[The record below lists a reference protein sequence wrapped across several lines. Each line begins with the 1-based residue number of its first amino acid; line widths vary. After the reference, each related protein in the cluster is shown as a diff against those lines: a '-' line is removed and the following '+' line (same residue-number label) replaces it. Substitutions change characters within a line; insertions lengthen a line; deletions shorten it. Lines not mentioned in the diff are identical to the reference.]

1 MRKCHLFV
9 SLLAALVA
17 LSLLQLHSTS
27 AQSSGQTAGNFT
39 IEQILSAPFASDL
52 IAAPTGE
59 RIAWIFNNEGKR
71 NLWVAE
77 GPEFKARQLTKF
89 SEDDG
94 QELLTP
100 AFTRDGKWIVFVRGG
115 EENNAGEVPNP
126 TSDPGGAL
134 QAIFAV
140 NYDSGQILPVALGND
155 PVVSTMDDK
164 VVYSRNGK
172 LWLNTIGADPKKA
185 EPLFSARG
193 SLLSPQ
199 WSPDGKQL
207 AFNSSRGDHSFIG
220 IYDLATEQLR
230 YVAPTIDRDSHPR
243 WSLDGKRLAFVRQPT
258 RGTARR
264 VQGEEQPDP
273 WAIWVADVATLKA
286 KEVWRSGNKLE
297 DSLPRWT
304 GDDVIQ
310 WAADE
315 RIVFRSEMDGW
326 MRLYSLPSVG
336 GIPVTLSESQSEAE
350 HLALTPDRQSV
361 IYSNNFK
368 SVDQRSLSFVEV
380 KGGKPLWL
388 REENKE
394 TDKDWNIWQPVVTGN
409 GKYLA
414 VLMSTAHVPVQVG
427 LFPLQL
433 SGSEAIKEQSDL
445 TPQRLQR
452 MVLSTIQ
459 PIKGLF
465 DSLPRPISFPG
476 SQLITPQ
483 QVIFKSADGLDI
495 HGQLFLPPNA
505 KPGEKLP
512 AVIFSHGGPMRQM
525 LLGWHSMYYYHN
537 TYAFNQ
543 FLASRGY
550 AVLSVNYRGGIGYG
564 RAFREASKR
573 GGRGA
578 SEYQDIVAGAQFL
591 RGRADIDVNRIG
603 LWGGSY
609 GGFLTALGL
618 ARHSDLFSAGVDIHG
633 VHDWASRITGGE
645 ASDREAAKIARES
658 SPMFNVEKWR
668 APVLLIHGDDDRN
681 VAFNQTTE
689 LARRLREQKV
699 EFEQLVIPD
708 EVHDF
713 LLHRSWIEVFKAS
726 FDFLERKLK
735 NAKPRQTSLHN
746 QSENKGRPVF
756 NPRSGQDQAMSA
768 TSNRIVFSPRS
779 GRRHQTQGVA
789 RSAEPWVRHAQFSPA
804 RETGGGPRIAKPRL
818 SVARFAGS
826 TNHSHVRPGFRSA
839 HASLHPGLYAA
850 RVRGLNTRSNTR
862 RIAPSRTSS
871 KPRQPAQPTRV
882 DLLIRNGR
890 VLDGSGAN
898 ETRADIGITGDRITF
913 IGDASRANL
922 NATRT
927 LDATG
932 LIVAPGFIDPHTHAA
947 EDLNRPTRKS
957 NVNYL
962 MQGVTTVV
970 TGNDGNSPLPVGKT
984 LTQWQSAGIGTNAI
998 QLVGHG
1004 SVRGAV
1010 LGAADVAPTA
1020 EQLEKMK
1027 ALVKQ
1032 AMLDGA
1038 FGMSTGLYYA
1048 PGSFAK
1054 TEEVIELAKVVA
1066 AHGGIYDSHIR
1077 DESSYTIGLLGSVE
1091 EVIRIGREAKLPVH
1105 VSHIK
1110 ALGVDVWGKSKDV
1123 IAVIEKARRDGININ
1138 ANQYPYTASG
1148 TSITASLVPRWAEAG
1163 GNAELLKRLDDPAIR
1178 PRLVKE
1184 MEENMRRRGG
1194 ANSLLIT
1201 SARNRAVTGK
1211 RLDEIAKA
1219 TGKSPIEVA
1228 IDIIKTGGASVAS
1241 FNMNEQDIEA
1251 FMRQP
1256 WVMTGSDGS
1265 GGHPRKYGTYPR
1277 KLSDYVLKRHV
1288 ISLPRFIQAS
1298 SAQVAETFG
1307 LKERG
1312 ALRTGYFA
1320 DVVVFDEKAVAETAT
1335 YEQPEKLAVGMKY
1348 VLVNGKLAVE
1358 DGKYAGALA
1367 GRALRKSSKGR

>member
-1 MRKCHLFV
+1 MRKLQFFALFFAV
-9 SLLAALVA
+9 LVV
-17 LSLLQLHSTS
+17 LPQLRSTS
-27 AQSSGQTAGNFT
+27 AQSSSQPAGSFT

-59 RIAWIFNNEGKR
+59 RIAWIFNIEGKR
-71 NLWVAE
+71 NIWVAE
-77 GPEFKARQLTKF
+77 GPDFKARQLTKF
-89 SEDDG
+89 NEDDG

-100 AFTRDGKWIVFVRGG
+100 AFTRDGKWVVFVRGG

-140 NYDSGQILPVALGND
+140 NYDSGQIVPVALGND
-155 PVVSTMDDK
+155 PVVSTVDDK

-185 EPLFSARG
+185 EPLLNARG
-193 SLLSPQ
+193 SLISPQ

-207 AFNSSRGDHSFIG
+207 AFNSSRNDHSFIC
-220 IYDLATEQLR
+220 IYDLAQEQLR
-230 YVAPTIDRDSHPR
+230 YVAPTIDRDSYPR
-243 WSLDGKRLAFVRQPT
+243 WSPDGKKLAFVRQPT

-264 VQGEEQPDP
+264 STTEDQSDP

-286 KEVWRSGNKLE
+286 KEVWRSGTTLN
-297 DSLPRWT
+297 DSLPRVAS
-304 GDDVIQ
+304 DDVIQ
-310 WAADE
+310 WAAAERIGFQSRVVTDE
-315 RIVFRSEMDGW
+315 RILFRSEMDGW
-326 MRLYSLPSVG
+326 MRLYSISLEGSDLKALTPPSC
-336 GIPVTLSESQSEAE
+336 EAE
-350 HLALTPDRQSV
+350 HITFSLDRKKIAFS
-361 IYSNNFK
+361 SNCT
-368 SVDQRSLSFVEV
+368 DIDWRDLSLIEANGKLVV
-380 KGGKPLWL
+380 KTYGEAVNWSPS
-388 REENKE
+388 
-394 TDKDWNIWQPVVTGN
+394 IAGN
-409 GKYLA
+409 GKWLA
-414 VLMSTAHVPVQVG
+414 YIQAEAKLPVKVQIMALTSQTVSG
-427 LFPLQL
+427 RPKPSNPLFPKPSNPL
-433 SGSEAIKEQSDL
+433 
-445 TPQRLQR
+445 
-452 MVLSTIQ
+452 
-459 PIKGLF
+459 
-465 DSLPRPISFPG
+465 FPG
-476 SQLITPQ
+476 GGQFSSAEVLLDQASSDSIFKQLIKPQ
-483 QVIFKSADGLDI
+483 QVIFKAADGLDI
-495 HGQLFLPPNA
+495 HGQLFLPSNA

-564 RAFREASKR
+564 RAFREAPKR

-578 SEYQDIVAGAQFL
+578 SEYQDIVAGAQYL
-591 RGRADIDVNRIG
+591 RSRADIDVNRIG

-618 ARHSDLFSAGVDIHG
+618 ARNSDLFAAGVDIHG

-645 ASDREAAKIARES
+645 PSDREAAKIARES
-658 SPMFNVEKWR
+658 SPMFAVEKWR
-668 APVLLIHGDDDRN
+668 SPVLLIHGDDDRN

-735 NAKPRQTSLHN
+735 NAKPRQTSSIGSQDKHPAPAQPN
-746 QSENKGRPVF
+746 QPNSPTKLFAVKPAHHLKAPTGRHTKAQGNALGNHIQMSQALKGRNNAAETAKRLSLLRPF
-756 NPRSGQDQAMSA
+756 RAAG
-768 TSNRIVFSPRS
+768 F
-779 GRRHQTQGVA
+779 RHTRTQGVA
-789 RSAEPWVRHAQFSPA
+789 LGYS
-804 RETGGGPRIAKPRL
+804 
-818 SVARFAGS
+818 
-826 TNHSHVRPGFRSA
+826 
-839 HASLHPGLYAA
+839 
-850 RVRGLNTRSNTR
+850 
-862 RIAPSRTSS
+862 IAPGWGFLKGKKNTPNYPLLLKRNRASPYQQLT
-871 KPRQPAQPTRV
+871 QPTRV

-890 VLDGSGAN
+890 LLDGSGTN
-898 ETRADIGITGDRITF
+898 EMRADIGISGDRITF
-913 IGDASRANL
+913 IGDAIKSNIA
-922 NATRT
+922 ATRT
-927 LDATG
+927 IDATG
-932 LIVAPGFIDPHTHAA
+932 LIVAPGFIDPHTHAD
-947 EDLNRPTRKS
+947 EDLSNGQRKS
-957 NVNYL
+957 NVNFL

-970 TGNDGNSPLPVGKT
+970 IGNDGRSPLPIGKK
-984 LTQWQSAGIGTNAI
+984 LDALNAQGIGTNAI
-998 QLVGHG
+998 HLVGHG

-1066 AHGGIYDSHIR
+1066 EHGGIYDSHIR
-1077 DESSYTIGLLGSVE
+1077 DESSYTIGLLSSIE
-1091 EVIRIGREAKLPVH
+1091 EVIRIGREAKLTVH

-1123 IAVIEKARRDGININ
+1123 IAVIEKARHEGINIT

-1201 SARNRAVTGK
+1201 SARNRALTGK
-1211 RLDEIAKA
+1211 RLEEIAKA
-1219 TGKSPIEVA
+1219 AGKSPIEAA
-1228 IDIIKTGGASVAS
+1228 IEIIKTGGASVAS

-1277 KLSDYVLKRHV
+1277 KLSDYVLKRYV
-1288 ISLPRFIQAS
+1288 ISLSRFIQAS

-1307 LKERG
+1307 VKERG
-1312 ALRTGYFA
+1312 IIRTGYFA
-1320 DVVVFDEKAVAETAT
+1320 DLVVFDEKAVAATAT

-1348 VLVNGKLAVE
+1348 VLVNGKIAVE
-1358 DGKYAGALA
+1358 NGKYNGALA
-1367 GRALRKSSKGR
+1367 GHALKKTGKAGV

>member
-1 MRKCHLFV
+1 MRKTHLLIALFAV
-9 SLLAALVA
+9 PALFGITQQRAA
-17 LSLLQLHSTS
+17 S
-27 AQSSGQTAGNFT
+27 AQSPGFT
-39 IEQILSAPFASDL
+39 VEQVLSAPFASDL

-59 RIAWIFNNEGKR
+59 RIAWVFNIEGKR
-71 NLWVAE
+71 NIWVAD
-77 GPEFKARQLTKF
+77 GPDFKARQLTQF
-89 SEDDG
+89 NDDDG

-100 AFTRDGKWIVFVRGG
+100 AFTHDGKWIVFVRGG
-115 EENNAGEVPNP
+115 EENQAGEIPNP
-126 TSDPGGAL
+126 TSDPGGTL
-134 QAIFAV
+134 QAIYAV
-140 NYDSGQILPVALGND
+140 NVDKGNIVPVALGND
-155 PVVSTMDDK
+155 PVVSPAVEADNK

-193 SLLSPQ
+193 NLGSAQ

-207 AFNSSRGDHSFIG
+207 AFVSNRNDHSFIG
-220 IYDLATEQLR
+220 IYDLAKEQLR
-230 YVAPTIDRDSHPR
+230 YLAPTLDRDSYPR
-243 WSLDGKRLAFVRQPT
+243 WSPDGKRLAFVRQPT

-264 VQGEEQPDP
+264 TQGEEQPDP

-286 KEVWRSGNKLE
+286 KEIWRSGNKLD
-297 DSLPRWT
+297 DSLPRWA
-304 GDDVIQ
+304 GSDVIQ

-315 RIVFRSEMDGW
+315 QIVFRSEMDGW
-326 MRLYSLPSVG
+326 MHLYAVSANGGEAKLLTLGQCEVEQIALIPDKQTIVFSSNYQHIDGRRLWRIGVNGDDLEQMVMTGIQWNPIPIGKSSKLAYFDSNAQLPARVKIADLQTPRAIFRPKTPSV
-336 GIPVTLSESQSEAE
+336 
-350 HLALTPDRQSV
+350 
-361 IYSNNFK
+361 
-368 SVDQRSLSFVEV
+368 
-380 KGGKPLWL
+380 
-388 REENKE
+388 EEL
-394 TDKDWNIWQPVVTGN
+394 KDTGAITELPNPRFYLQLISPEVVT
-409 GKYLA
+409 
-414 VLMSTAHVPVQVG
+414 
-427 LFPLQL
+427 
-433 SGSEAIKEQSDL
+433 
-445 TPQRLQR
+445 
-452 MVLSTIQ
+452 
-459 PIKGLF
+459 
-465 DSLPRPISFPG
+465 
-476 SQLITPQ
+476 
-483 QVIFKSADGLDI
+483 FKAADGLDI
-495 HGQLFLPPNA
+495 HGQLFLPKDA

-564 RAFREASKR
+564 RAFREAAKR

-578 SEYQDIVAGAQFL
+578 SEYQDIVAGAQYL

-618 ARHSDLFSAGVDIHG
+618 ARNSDLFAAGVDIHG

-645 ASDREAAKIARES
+645 ASDRDAVKIARDS
-658 SPMFNVEKWR
+658 SPMYAVEKWR

-699 EFEQLVIPD
+699 EFEQLVFPD

-713 LLHRSWIEVFKAS
+713 LLHRTWVAAFNAA

-735 NAKPRQTSLHN
+735 NAKPRQTSSIGNPGNHLAPAQPN
-746 QSENKGRPVF
+746 QTRSPFNLAKVKSAHRLKAPTGRHTKAQGNALGKRNITSEALKGR
-756 NPRSGQDQAMSA
+756 NNAAWSA
-768 TSNRIVFSPRS
+768 NQLSILRPFRAASFHHTR
-779 GRRHQTQGVA
+779 TQG
-789 RSAEPWVRHAQFSPA
+789 
-804 RETGGGPRIAKPRL
+804 IALGYP
-818 SVARFAGS
+818 
-826 TNHSHVRPGFRSA
+826 
-839 HASLHPGLYAA
+839 
-850 RVRGLNTRSNTR
+850 
-862 RIAPSRTSS
+862 IAPRWGFLKIEKSTRTKTIAP
-871 KPRQPAQPTRV
+871 KPNRAALQQQPTQPTRV

-890 VLDGSGAN
+890 LLDGSGAN
-898 ETRADIGITGDRITF
+898 ETRADLGITGDRITF
-913 IGDASRANL
+913 IGDASQANL
-922 NATRT
+922 KATRT
-927 LDATG
+927 IDATG
-932 LIVAPGFIDPHTHAA
+932 LVIAPGFIDPHTHAD
-947 EDLNRPTRKS
+947 EDLSNAQRKA
-957 NVNYL
+957 NLNYL
-962 MQGVTTVV
+962 LQGVTTVV
-970 TGNDGNSPLPVGKT
+970 IGSDGRSPLPIGKK
-984 LTQWQSAGIGTNAI
+984 LDQLNAQGIGTNAI

-1010 LGAADVAPTA
+1010 LGAADIAPTA
-1020 EQLEKMK
+1020 EQLEKMR

-1032 AMLDGA
+1032 AMDDGA

-1066 AHGGIYDSHIR
+1066 ARGGIYDSHMR
-1077 DESSYTIGLLGSVE
+1077 DESSYNIGLLGSIE

-1105 VSHIK
+1105 ISHIK
-1110 ALGVDVWGKSKDV
+1110 ALGVDVWGQSKDA
-1123 IAVIEKARRDGININ
+1123 IALIEKARAAGINIT

-1148 TSITASLVPRWAEAG
+1148 TSLTDSLVPRWAEAG
-1163 GNAELLKRLDDPAIR
+1163 GNAEMLKRLDDPAIR

-1201 SARNRAVTGK
+1201 SGRNRALTGK

-1219 TGKSPIEVA
+1219 AGKSPVEAA

-1251 FMRQP
+1251 FMKQP

-1277 KLSDYVLKRHV
+1277 KLNDYVLKRGV

-1307 LKERG
+1307 VKARG

-1335 YEQPEKLAVGMKY
+1335 YEQPEKLAVGMKF
-1348 VLVNGKLAVE
+1348 VVVNGKLAVE
-1358 DGKYAGALA
+1358 DGKYTGALA
-1367 GRALRKSSKGR
+1367 GRALRKTTNGE